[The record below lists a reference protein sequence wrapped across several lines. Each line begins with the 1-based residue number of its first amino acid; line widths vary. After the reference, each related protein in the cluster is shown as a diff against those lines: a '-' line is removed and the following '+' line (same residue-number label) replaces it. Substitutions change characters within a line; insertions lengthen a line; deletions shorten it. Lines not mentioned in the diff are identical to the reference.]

1 MKRLTILTLTVFSV
15 AIIVFSTAYACGG
28 TANASAWVHANS
40 AGASAY
46 ISAYG
51 VKRGGYALTCTG
63 NPSRAM
69 AFTGSTSASLS
80 SYFSQR
86 VAVSA
91 SASVGGS
98 CRGGGGFQK
107 YDSDSAGP

>member
-1 MKRLTILTLTVFSV
+1 MKRLTILIAPVFSV

-28 TANASAWVHANS
+28 TANASAWVRADS

-69 AFTGSTSASLS
+69 AFRGSTQDSLNI
-80 SYFSQR
+80 F
-86 VAVSA
+86 
-91 SASVGGS
+91 
-98 CRGGGGFQK
+98 
-107 YDSDSAGP
+107 